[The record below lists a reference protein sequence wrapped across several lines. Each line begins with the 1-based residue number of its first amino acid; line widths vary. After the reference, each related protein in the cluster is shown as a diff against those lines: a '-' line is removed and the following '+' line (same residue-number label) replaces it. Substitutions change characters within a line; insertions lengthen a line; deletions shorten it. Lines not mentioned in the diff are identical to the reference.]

1 MSAIMQQRNGTTI
14 QNAELTDKIEKSDT
28 AQHYQLVH
36 HVHQQSSTH
45 VTFVI
50 IEEKQHLSRATI
62 EITYVTVELL
72 FVRFSLRWIMHV

>member
-1 MSAIMQQRNGTTI
+1 MQQRNGTTI

-50 IEEKQHLSRATI
+50 IEEKQYLSRATI
-62 EITYVTVELL
+62 EIIYVTVELL

>member
-1 MSAIMQQRNGTTI
+1 MQQRNGTTI

-62 EITYVTVELL
+62 EIIYVTVELL